1 MIDEKKDKTKPRQLT
16 IPVLE
21 DSDEDLF
28 APVIDQD
35 FHNHFKEDDDVQLP
49 EITGFKL
56 KPRVE

>member
-1 MIDEKKDKTKPRQLT
+1 M
-16 IPVLE
+16 LE

-28 APVIDQD
+28 APLIDQD
-35 FHNHFKEDDDVQLP
+35 FQNHFKEDDDVQLP